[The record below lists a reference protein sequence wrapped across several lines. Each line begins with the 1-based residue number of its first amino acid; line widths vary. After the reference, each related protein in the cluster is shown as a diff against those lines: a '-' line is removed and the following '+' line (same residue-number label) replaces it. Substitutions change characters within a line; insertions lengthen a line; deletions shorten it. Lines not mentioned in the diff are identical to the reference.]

1 MMKFDKLYIDG
12 KWVKSNS
19 EEFMEIIN
27 PSTGEIAGIV
37 PMGSKEDV
45 DLAVNAA
52 TTALTSWS
60 NTSIE
65 ERCSIL
71 QKCSSALKENEE
83 KLAQAITN
91 EVGTPIGFSKMAM
104 VGTPRVVFKSYSK
117 ILESFKFEEEIGN
130 SLIVKE
136 PVGVCGFITPWNFP
150 LHQIV
155 GKVAPALA
163 AGCTMVLKPS
173 KIAPLNAFLLAEIL
187 DEVGLPPGVFNL
199 VHGHGMTVGEHIA
212 SHPQIDMLSF
222 TGSTDAGVRVS
233 KLAADSVKR
242 VTLELGGKSANI
254 ILEDA
259 DLVKAVRNGVN
270 ACYTNSGQTCSALTR
285 MIIPKKFREQVIEIV
300 KGSVERYKVG
310 NPNEEGTKCGPM
322 ISKSQYEKVRNY
334 IQSGIDEGA
343 TLIAGGLEHPI
354 GLEDGFF
361 VKPTAFIDVTC
372 DMKIAREEI
381 FGPVLCIITYEN
393 VEDAIRIANDSEYG
407 LSGGIWSE
415 DVEKAKMI
423 AREIK
428 TGQISINGGFF
439 NIYAPFGG
447 YKKSGNG
454 RELGKYGLEEF
465 LEIKSMQF

>member
-1 MMKFDKLYIDG
+1 MIEFNKLYING
-12 KWVKSNS
+12 EWVKPHSD
-19 EEFMEIIN
+19 ELMEVIN

-37 PMGSKEDV
+37 PMGTKEDV
-45 DLAVNAA
+45 DVAVNAA
-52 TTALTSWS
+52 TIALSSWS
-60 NTSIE
+60 ETSIE
-65 ERCSIL
+65 ERCEIL
-71 QKCSSALKENEE
+71 QKCSSTLKELEN
-83 KLAQAITN
+83 KFAQAITD

-104 VGTPRVVFKSYSK
+104 VGTPRVVFKSYAK
-117 ILESFKFEEEIGN
+117 ILENFEFEEEIGN

-163 AGCTMVLKPS
+163 AGCTMILKPS
-173 KIAPLNAFLLAEIL
+173 KIAPLNAFLLAEVMHEI
-187 DEVGLPPGVFNL
+187 GLPAGVFNL
-199 VHGHGMTVGEHIA
+199 VHGHGTSVGEHIA
-212 SHPQIDMLSF
+212 SHSEIDMLSF
-222 TGSTDAGVRVS
+222 TGSTQAGVRVA

-270 ACYTNSGQTCSALTR
+270 ACYSNSGQTCSALTR
-285 MIIPKKFREQVIEIV
+285 MIVPRKLKEEVIEIV
-300 KGSVERYKVG
+300 KGSVERYTVG
-310 NPNEEGTKCGPM
+310 DPNQEGTKCGPM
-322 ISKSQYEKVRNY
+322 ISKSQYDKVRSY

-343 TLIAGGLEHPI
+343 TLIAGGLEHPK
-354 GLEDGFF
+354 GLENGFF
-361 VKPTAFIDVTC
+361 VTPTAFADVTN
-372 DMKIAREEI
+372 DMTIAKEEI
-381 FGPVLCIITYEN
+381 FGPVLCIIAYDTIDE
-393 VEDAIRIANDSEYG
+393 AIAIANDSEYG

-415 DVEKAKMI
+415 DVEKAKML
-423 AREIK
+423 ARKIK

-465 LEIKSMQF
+465 LEIKAMQF